1 MFSPLVR
8 HSFSKLQAREARR
21 EALDQRMSDEQVLK
35 AREVV
40 VLCLHP
46 TGLFRPF
53 YSESLLHEHGSAVF
67 LFFFKWEAFPTSCC
81 WIVVAS
87 VLKKTCHLFGFS
99 EKKHETHDA
108 IFIILHFPRFASMGL
123 ARHYPEIS
131 GDVSPRGSFVESI
144 PPFLK
149 AIWFGEVY
157 QFTPFRKLA
166 AFGYWTNPNCIDIE
180 YWNYEFVCHIYGL
193 MVVLLMVQ
201 KSSWCW

>member
-67 LFFFKWEAFPTSCC
+67 LFFFLMRSLSNILLLNCC
-81 WIVVAS
+81 CIRFEKNMSPLWVFR
-87 VLKKTCHLFGFS
+87 KKTRDPRCN
-99 EKKHETHDA
+99 
-108 IFIILHFPRFASMGL
+108 LHHPSL
-123 ARHYPEIS
+123 STI
-131 GDVSPRGSFVESI
+131 
-144 PPFLK
+144 
-149 AIWFGEVY
+149 
-157 QFTPFRKLA
+157 
-166 AFGYWTNPNCIDIE
+166 C
-180 YWNYEFVCHIYGL
+180 IYGASPAL
-193 MVVLLMVQ
+193 P
-201 KSSWCW
+201 